1 MYFPQYTH
9 FSTYPF
15 TNLTHI
21 PILTH
26 SILTLSIPNIPIINP
41 SFHTHSILISYFPL
55 SYPTYPAILLISDPY
70 YPHSHL
76 IPTHIITKILII
88 FHSHIS
94 YPSPYTPHTFSLILF
109 LPQIQH
115 PKFSPHYSYPIFPFH
130 TPINIPQIP
139 AYSDP
144 TQYLNF
150 PLIYPIQISSH
161 LHY

>member
-1 MYFPQYTH
+1 MHFLLFISSSFYPPPIFPSFPLLFPH
-9 FSTYPF
+9 FS
-15 TNLTHI
+15 HI
-21 PILTH
+21 FPLI
-26 SILTLSIPNIPIINP
+26 SSP

-76 IPTHIITKILII
+76 IPPHIITKILII

-94 YPSPYTPHTFSLILF
+94 YPSPYTHHTFSLILF
-109 LPQIQH
+109 LPQFQH